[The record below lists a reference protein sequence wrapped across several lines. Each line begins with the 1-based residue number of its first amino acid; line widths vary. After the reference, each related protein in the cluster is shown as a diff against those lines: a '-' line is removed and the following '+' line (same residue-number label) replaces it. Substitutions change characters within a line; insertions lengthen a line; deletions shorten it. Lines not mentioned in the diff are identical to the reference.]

1 MTTYFPFRPS
11 TASNRDIKVE
21 QSFQELNIIYCELIS
36 LLVLISHNRPVGKSR
51 GKARA
56 ATTHKSD
63 GTLSIQA
70 RRVSDYVIELLR
82 GDPAAGSSQ
91 LGQPL
96 SSDAY
101 SALLPT
107 IWSLLNQGSPN
118 DFSTSDGIFLATLNH
133 AIKTSSKSAVKSST
147 VEFIARIA
155 LVSYP
160 IWLYP
165 PIPFL
170 NVS

>member
-11 TASNRDIKVE
+11 AVSTREIKVE

-56 ATTHKSD
+56 TTHSKSD
-63 GTLSIQA
+63 GALSIQA
-70 RRVSDYVIELLR
+70 QRVSDYVTELLR
-82 GDPAAGSSQ
+82 GEPVGGSSQ

-96 SSDAY
+96 SSEAY
-101 SALLPT
+101 VALLPT
-107 IWSLLNQGSPN
+107 IWSLVNQGSPN
-118 DFSTSDGIFLATLNH
+118 ESSTVDGIILATLNH

-147 VEFIARIA
+147 VEFVARIV
-155 LVSYP
+155 LVSYH
-160 IWLYP
+160 I
-165 PIPFL
+165 
-170 NVS
+170 